1 MVFELLNKLISLM
14 EQLNKFDPI
23 ISISLFYGPIVLVSS
38 FSLFVLFC
46 FIWEK
51 TEDESFTAG
60 KTVTDIPKLELSVI
74 L

>member
-1 MVFELLNKLISLM
+1 M

-23 ISISLFYGPIVLVSS
+23 ISISLFYGSIVLVSS

-51 TEDESFTAG
+51 TEDDSFTVI
-60 KTVTDIPKLELSVI
+60 KIVTDIPKLELSVI